1 MIIIKNLTIQ
11 SSPGRRIINDASLN
25 LKKGALHAIV
35 GPNGSGKTTLL
46 RSIAGLIPLSDHASI
61 RIDDKNLTSLNN
73 FERAEL
79 ISYVESQH
87 IAPFAYTVR
96 DIVLWGRWTKHKGQP
111 TEIDHD
117 AAVQSSKIMGLH
129 DLLDRS
135 FTELSTGERK
145 KTILAQSLA
154 SQSKLYIW
162 DEPLAPL
169 DLKAAAD
176 LMGLARVMAAQ
187 GATFLISFHDISL
200 ALRLADSI
208 TILGGGH
215 VNWHGGT
222 SEPRALERIEST
234 FGVSAHQGG
243 IYFS

>member
-1 MIIIKNLTIQ
+1 MIVIKHLTIE
-11 SSPGRRIINDASLN
+11 SSPNRRIINDAN
-25 LKKGALHAIV
+25 VNFYKGAIHAIV

-46 RSIAGLIPLSDHASI
+46 RSIAGLIPLSDNSSI
-61 RIDDKNLTSLNN
+61 QIDDKKLASLNN

-87 IAPFAYTVR
+87 IAPFAYTVK

-111 TEIDHD
+111 TGADHD
-117 AAVQSSKIMGLH
+117 AAVQSSKIMGLQN
-129 DLLDRS
+129 LLDRP

-145 KTILAQSLA
+145 KTLLAQSLA
-154 SQSKLYIW
+154 SQSKYYIW

-169 DLKAAAD
+169 DLKAATD
-176 LMGLARVMAAQ
+176 LIGLARVMASK
-187 GATFLISFHDISL
+187 GSTFLISFHDISL

-222 SEPRALERIEST
+222 SDRGALERIEST
-234 FGVSAHQGG
+234 FGVTAHQGG